1 MLGHRS
7 IGFAVVASCAFA
19 TAAWALD
26 VAEIGSFHV
35 GGRQVALDGMPA
47 KELVFSAGAP
57 AIKVDPNG
65 QFEVEQMYAQ
75 YVKLTNP
82 KARYPLLL
90 VHGGGLT
97 GVTFETKPDGK
108 PGWQSFFLNAGHDVY
123 VSDAVERGRASW
135 ARYPEIFKTE
145 PVFRA
150 KREAWELFRIGPS
163 DSYAKRATF
172 EGQQFPIEAFDQFAK
187 QGVPRWVSNDAPTIA
202 AYEAYFR
209 KVCPCV
215 VLVHSQGGNLV
226 LTAGLRVPELIKA
239 FVLVEASGA
248 PDPEKADLAGFKG
261 VPHLFVWGDYRT
273 EVQPWPRL
281 TAILAKYRDGV
292 RAAGG
297 STDWIELPEA
307 GIKGNTHM
315 MMMDRNSDQVA
326 GVIQDWIGKRG
337 LMR

>member
-7 IGFAVVASCAFA
+7 IGLAVVASCAFA

-35 GGRQVALDGMPA
+35 GGRQVALDGMPTT
-47 KELVFSAGAP
+47 ELVFSAGAP
-57 AIKVDPNG
+57 PIKVDPNG
-65 QFEVEQMYAQ
+65 Q
-75 YVKLTNP
+75 
-82 KARYPLLL
+82 
-90 VHGGGLT
+90 
-97 GVTFETKPDGK
+97 
-108 PGWQSFFLNAGHDVY
+108 
-123 VSDAVERGRASW
+123 
-135 ARYPEIFKTE
+135 
-145 PVFRA
+145 
-150 KREAWELFRIGPS
+150 
-163 DSYAKRATF
+163 F

-202 AYEAYFR
+202 ACEAYFR

-215 VLVHSQGGNLV
+215 VLAHSQGGNLV
-226 LTAGLRVPELIKA
+226 LTAGLRVPELIKG

-248 PDPEKADLAGFKG
+248 PDPEKVDLAAFKG
-261 VPHLFVWGDYRT
+261 VPHLFVWGDHLKD
-273 EVQPWPRL
+273 VQPWPRL
-281 TAILAKYRDGV
+281 TAIVAKYRDGV

-297 STDWIELPEA
+297 STDWIELPET